1 MLSGGAILQ
10 LLQQKTLIL
19 QELLLLLL
27 QLEREII
34 LPSNDFISE
43 NLLLQHPLILDGI
56 NENLSPQA

>member
-1 MLSGGAILQ
+1 MLSSGAILQ

-19 QELLLLLL
+19 QELLFQLS
-27 QLEREII
+27 QLERETI

-56 NENLSPQA
+56 NENISPQV